1 MVLDTDPTLASMRT
15 ESSTMA
21 RDRAISST
29 RLHRSTIT
37 NNTTWS
43 SSLSNLSQ
51 PGQSTG
57 SHATINST
65 KLDTSIPVTIRMYTK
80 VKGHVSC
87 SYCTLTLSINTRIM
101 YPQSKYARMLMRGF
115 SSRLIASPSS
125 FARVGWISV
134 VCRSRFFSKGAGM
147 LLVLTHRSLW
157 GREVWSHSGAKESLG
172 WWIGRSIQ
180 SSLLTD
186 LPFYIQYF
194 YWLRTLT
201 GNHFYKLSYPTHEP
215 RPFTTFYEF
224 LWPLR

>member
-1 MVLDTDPTLASMRT
+1 KVHYLTQPIGDLVLSSHPDFPLLKSCKDELAVTPRQSKSSASMHNTFSDGQPSPQSGSRLLMVLDTDPTLASMRA

-87 SYCTLTLSINTRIM
+87 SYCTLTSSINTRIM

-115 SSRLIASPSS
+115 SSCLIASPSS

-147 LLVLTHRSLW
+147 LLVLTRRSL
-157 GREVWSHSGAKESLG
+157 
-172 WWIGRSIQ
+172 
-180 SSLLTD
+180 
-186 LPFYIQYF
+186 
-194 YWLRTLT
+194 
-201 GNHFYKLSYPTHEP
+201 
-215 RPFTTFYEF
+215 
-224 LWPLR
+224 